1 MIPRA
6 RLDGAH
12 GTVVDHDARGLGL
25 RQHDCAERLG
35 GARVA
40 DRHLPGIEVHVL
52 PDPQRGLDVHG
63 PAGDLEA
70 ARAHPVERLAGVVG
84 ERADAVCGEPD
95 EVDHE
100 PALAQVADHARGPR
114 RGLRGDLVARAPSPC
129 SRAGRARRRLPS
141 PGRQSRSRRRRPTGS
156 RVRHCPRLADRREE
170 LVARAG
176 RPRRR
181 VVDRREPGR
190 LVERPAGVE
199 NRNAPS
205 VSGPHSAS
213 SAQVRTARPPPFR
226 RCAGGVII
234 DQMPIRGPCVA
245 HTTLIASWPS

>member
-84 ERADAVCGEPD
+84 NVRMRSAASRTRSIMSPLLRRELTMPAACGEVGEAISSLEHRRPAAAPGEREGGCRAQAARADHDDV
-95 EVDHE
+95 
-100 PALAQVADHARGPR
+100 
-114 RGLRGDLVARAPSPC
+114 
-129 SRAGRARRRLPS
+129 
-141 PGRQSRSRRRRPTGS
+141 
-156 RVRHCPRLADRREE
+156 
-170 LVARAG
+170 G
-176 RPRRR
+176 RPAHGSGTVLGWPIAARNSSLAPDVH
-181 VVDRREPGR
+181 VV
-190 LVERPAGVE
+190 
-199 NRNAPS
+199 
-205 VSGPHSAS
+205 AS
-213 SAQVRTARPPPFR
+213 STAANPT
-226 RCAGGVII
+226 
-234 DQMPIRGPCVA
+234 D
-245 HTTLIASWPS
+245 S